1 MSEVV
6 PFPRPA
12 GRGGPAPV
20 CDVSVRDVQ
29 RAVASDAGVAP
40 RAWSWQEPS
49 RDGPGAPGR
58 GPVHP
63 VAANANGTRPVG
75 CLRHLAIYM
84 HDLSGGGVERMR
96 LELIRVFLARGVA
109 VTLVLHARTGALAG
123 RVPEGCRVV
132 VLGGRRTAED
142 VPRLAWFLRR
152 ARPDVLLASLDHNNI
167 AAMLARRLAGGRTR
181 LVICQ
186 HNALSAEAEH
196 MRGLKY
202 RAVPLLY
209 RLLGGAADGIV
220 AVSAGVADDLA
231 RTAGIARGR
240 VTVIHNPVIS
250 GDFMAR
256 ASTAVDDPWLTA
268 DAPPVLVWV
277 GRLVAQKDPH
287 TLLRAFAEVAAPARL
302 LLLGE
307 GELRPELERL
317 VAELGLRG
325 RVRFAGFQANPL
337 PWIREA
343 HALVLSSRYEGLGN
357 VIVEA
362 LGCGTAVVSTDCP
375 HGPREI
381 LEDGRHGALVPVGDA
396 AALAAAM
403 REALAGG
410 RDPAALRGRAA
421 AFTAEHAAARHL
433 ELFARLGCPL
443 ARSAGSAP

>member
-1 MSEVV
+1 MSQVV
-6 PFPRPA
+6 PFPRPPVRA
-12 GRGGPAPV
+12 GAAL
-20 CDVSVRDVQ
+20 VRDAGHAPAQ
-29 RAVASDAGVAP
+29 DAAAP
-40 RAWSWQEPS
+40 AAARS
-49 RDGPGAPGR
+49 RPPPHVPAAPGR
-58 GPVHP
+58 APGDPAGGR
-63 VAANANGTRPVG
+63 AARPGT
-75 CLRHLAIYM
+75 LRHLAVYM

-96 LELIRVFLARGVA
+96 LELIRVFLARGLA
-109 VTLVLHARTGALAG
+109 VTLVLHARTGALAQA
-123 RVPEGCRVV
+123 VPAGCRVV
-132 VLGGRRTAED
+132 VLGGGRTAQD
-142 VPRLAWFLRR
+142 VPGLARFLRR
-152 ARPDVLLASLDHNNI
+152 ERPDVLLVSLDHNNI
-167 AAMLARRLAGGRTR
+167 AAMLARRLAGGPTR

-196 MRGLKY
+196 MRGWKY

-209 RLLGGAADGIV
+209 RLLAGAADGIV

-231 RTAGIARGR
+231 RTAGLARRR

-256 ASTAVDDPWLTA
+256 ASAPAADPWLA
-268 DAPPVLVWV
+268 DDAPPVLVWV

-287 TLLRAFAEVAAPARL
+287 TLLRAFAGVAPPARL

-317 VAELGLRG
+317 AAALGLDG

-396 AALAAAM
+396 DALAAAM
-403 REALAGG
+403 RTVLAGG
-410 RDPAALRGRAA
+410 HDPAALRARAA
-421 AFTAEHAAARHL
+421 AFTAEHAVAQHL
-433 ELFARLGCPL
+433 ALFARLGCPI
-443 ARSAGSAP
+443 ASPRGDAA

>member
-1 MSEVV
+1 MSLVV
-6 PFPRPA
+6 PFPRPPARADAAFAQEVLCASADAGTRSRQGATRPDEPGGPAVA
-12 GRGGPAPV
+12 GRGVGH
-20 CDVSVRDVQ
+20 
-29 RAVASDAGVAP
+29 
-40 RAWSWQEPS
+40 
-49 RDGPGAPGR
+49 PGS
-58 GPVHP
+58 
-63 VAANANGTRPVG
+63 
-75 CLRHLAIYM
+75 LRHLAIYM

-96 LELIRVFLARGVA
+96 LELIRVFLARGLA
-109 VTLVLHARTGALAG
+109 VTLVLHARTGALA
-123 RVPEGCRVV
+123 RAVPEGCRVV
-132 VLGGRRTAED
+132 VLGGRRTAQD
-142 VPRLAWFLRR
+142 VPRLARFLRR
-152 ARPDVLLASLDHNNI
+152 ERPDVLLASLDHNNI

-209 RLLGGAADGIV
+209 RALQGAAAGIV

-250 GDFMAR
+250 GDFVAR
-256 ASTAVDDPWLTA
+256 ASAPVDDPWLA
-268 DAPPVLVWV
+268 DDALPVLVWV

-287 TLLRAFAEVAAPARL
+287 TLLRAFADVAPPARL
-302 LLLGE
+302 LVLGE
-307 GELRPELERL
+307 GGLRPELERL
-317 VAELGLRG
+317 AAAPGLAG

-343 HALVLSSRYEGLGN
+343 RALVLSSRYEGLGN

-403 REALAGG
+403 RRTLAAGH
-410 RDPAALRGRAA
+410 DPAALRVRAA
-421 AFTAEHAAARHL
+421 AFTAEHAVAQHL
-433 ELFARLGCPL
+433 ALFARLGCPV
-443 ARSAGSAP
+443 ASCRGDAS

>member
-6 PFPRPA
+6 PFPRRA
-12 GRGGPAPV
+12 APPPG
-20 CDVSVRDVQ
+20 
-29 RAVASDAGVAP
+29 AEAP
-40 RAWSWQEPS
+40 RVVAAGAGTWVGPEP
-49 RDGPGAPGR
+49 RPLLRAHGAAAR
-58 GPVHP
+58 P
-63 VAANANGTRPVG
+63 VAANANEARRSGG
-75 CLRHLAIYM
+75 LRHLAIYM

-109 VTLVLHARTGALAG
+109 VTLVLHARTGALAHA
-123 RVPEGCRVV
+123 VPEGCRVV
-132 VLGGRRTAED
+132 VLGGRRTAGD
-142 VPRLAWFLRR
+142 VPRLARFLRQ
-152 ARPDVLLASLDHNNI
+152 ARPDVLMASLDHNNI

-196 MRGLKY
+196 MRGWKY
-202 RAVPLLY
+202 RAVPMLY
-209 RLLGGAADGIV
+209 RMLAGAADGIV

-231 RTAGIARGR
+231 RTAGLARGR

-250 GDFMAR
+250 GDFVAR
-256 ASTAVDDPWLTA
+256 ASAATDDPWLA
-268 DAPPVLVWV
+268 DDAPPVLVWV
-277 GRLVAQKDPH
+277 GRLVEQKDPH
-287 TLLRAFAEVAAPARL
+287 TLLRAFAEVAPPARL
-302 LLLGE
+302 LVLGE
-307 GELRPELERL
+307 GEMRPALQEA
-317 VAELGLRG
+317 VQALGLAG

-396 AALAAAM
+396 AALGAAM
-403 REALAGG
+403 RAVLAGG
-410 RDPAALRGRAA
+410 HDPAALRRRAA
-421 AFTAEHAAARHL
+421 AFTAEHAVAQHL
-433 ELFARLGCPL
+433 ALFARIGCPL
-443 ARSAGSAP
+443 ALGGAA